1 MPSHKT
7 PTDKPNNNKPP
18 HSHRNAD
25 KQLSEPNVAYWVW
38 MITYHINKASS
49 ALETSQNTKVIASF
63 GYRIYHLMEY
73 TPPQFVAYPDE

>member
-1 MPSHKT
+1 
-7 PTDKPNNNKPP
+7 
-18 HSHRNAD
+18 
-25 KQLSEPNVAYWVW
+25 

-63 GYRIYHLMEY
+63 GHRIYHLMDY